1 MKKQLILAL
10 AGCMPLVATADI
22 MGRHLGFADA
32 STTVVVAL
40 GIVALIAA
48 RRFQKN

>member
-1 MKKQLILAL
+1 MKKQLIAAL

-22 MGRHLGFADA
+22 VGHNLGFADA
-32 STTVVVAL
+32 STTVIVIL
-40 GIVALIAA
+40 GVLALIAA